1 MPTELNS
8 TGLATRQA
16 LATDELLAIG
26 EGTGPAGADEIR
38 RLFGGPGLFENL
50 QTGAAYTAALSDAGE
65 CITMNSASAKTLT
78 IPLNATVAFA
88 VGTVLFPFNAG
99 NGVMTVQF
107 TGAATVNGAAAGR
120 FVLLPLDGAMIW
132 QTAANVWR
140 AQLYP
145 SPKIGLSLALS
156 NGIYTL

>member
-1 MPTELNS
+1 MKS
-8 TGLATRQA
+8 
-16 LATDELLAIG
+16 
-26 EGTGPAGADEIR
+26 
-38 RLFGGPGLFENL
+38 GGFSVGRGFLKNL
-50 QTGAAYTAALSDAGE
+50 QTGAAYTAALSDTGE
-65 CITMNSASAKTLT
+65 SITMNLASAKTLT

-88 VGTVLFPFNAG
+88 VGTVLFPFNGGA
-99 NGVMTVQF
+99 GVMTVQF
-107 TGAATVNGAAAGR
+107 TGTATVNGAAAGR